1 MSEGV
6 LGIDLGTTRV
16 KVGVFGIDGAPIASA
31 HRAYGLIEPGPPG
44 WFEQDPEEWWGASR
58 DAIREVVGAS
68 LGTRIVGLCVVGQ
81 GPSIVAVDDRGAAVA
96 NALIWMDRRCE
107 AERARLAAR
116 LGGDVSEYS
125 AVPKASWLRRERPEA
140 YARTRWFLQAWD
152 YIAFR
157 LTGTAVS
164 SSFRGGVVFPS
175 ELVAAAE
182 LAAERFPPQL
192 VMGGAGGTLRPAVA
206 RELGLPVAD
215 LPVAGGVND
224 STASVLG
231 IGILR
236 RGLALDLGGTS
247 GGLGLAWDA
256 PLAGPGLTTWPL
268 PKPGL
273 FICGGP
279 LAAAGTSFKWLLTT
293 FGYGAAGAETAFA
306 EAASVPSGA
315 AGLVFLPYLAGER
328 TPLWD
333 DQARGVLFGLG
344 ARHTRAHVARAVLEG
359 VAFALRHI
367 AESLRDAGGTIDEL
381 RVSGGQ
387 AKGALWN
394 QIKADVLGTTVA
406 VPSLTEGALLG
417 AAILAAT
424 GAGRT
429 ADPLAAA
436 DRFVRIVDRLEPRLA
451 AGAVYAER
459 YATYRQ
465 LYPRL
470 RDLMADGGRGGAGG
484 REAAPID

>member
-6 LGIDLGTTRV
+6 IGIDLGTTRV
-16 KVGVFGIDGAPIASA
+16 KVGVFGIEGAQVASA
-31 HRAYGLIEPGPPG
+31 HRAYGLIEPGPAG
-44 WFEQDPEEWWGASR
+44 WFEQDPEQWWAASR
-58 DAIREVVGAS
+58 DAIREAIAAS
-68 LGTRIVGLCVVGQ
+68 VATRIVGLCVVGQ
-81 GPSIVAVDDRGAAVA
+81 GPSIVAVDDRGAAVT

-116 LGGDVSEYS
+116 LGRDVSEY
-125 AVPKASWLRRERPEA
+125 AATPKASWLRQERPEA

-164 SSFRGGVVFPS
+164 SSFRGGIVFPS
-175 ELVAAAE
+175 ELVAAGD
-182 LAAERFPPQL
+182 LAAHRFPPQL
-192 VMGGAGGTLRPAVA
+192 AMGEVGGTLLPAVA
-206 RELGLPVAD
+206 RELGLPVEA

-256 PLAGPGLTTWPL
+256 PLAGPGITMWPL
-268 PKPGL
+268 PKRGL
-273 FICGGP
+273 YICGGP
-279 LAAAGTSFKWLLTT
+279 LAAAGTSLEWLLAT
-293 FGYGAAGAETAFA
+293 FGYGAAGAEAAFA
-306 EAASVPSGA
+306 EAASVPPGA

-328 TPLWD
+328 TPIWD
-333 DQARGVLFGLG
+333 DQARGVLFGLTG
-344 ARHTRAHVARAVLEG
+344 RHSRAHVARAVLEG

-406 VPSLTEGALLG
+406 VPSVTEGALSG
-417 AAILAAT
+417 AAILAAA
-424 GAGRT
+424 GAGRMP
-429 ADPLAAA
+429 DPIAAA
-436 DRFVRIVDRLEPRLA
+436 ERFVRIVERLEPRPT
-451 AGAVYAER
+451 AGTVYAER
-459 YATYRQ
+459 YGTYRE

-470 RDLMADGGRGGAGG
+470 RDLMADGGGRGAQSG
-484 REAAPID
+484 AAPRID